1 MNLNKFQQDILTG
14 HQQRETIGLDPHIG
28 QQIQEHNK
36 LHKQIKYNYSDKSY
50 IFGFKS
56 FYFRFFYLI
65 YI

>member
-28 QQIQEHNK
+28 QQIQERNK
-36 LHKQIKYNYSDKSY
+36 LHKQIKYNHSDKSN
-50 IFGFKS
+50 IFVFKS